1 MISKK
6 LREQMEVIIDGC
18 LECKSKPCM
27 KTCIMLN
34 EFGENPK
41 EILKNCIEKN
51 EIPDKMVYSCNMCNR
66 CTVVCPKN
74 FRIQDIFMESRVMKI
89 KENNGKSP
97 IKGHKAIEAHQYLGY
112 STIFNTVNKAPNG
125 KKTKRIFFPGCSLP
139 SYNSKAVGNILDFL
153 QEKYDGE
160 IGSILK
166 CCGKPTKSLGQ
177 IEAFEKR
184 YATVQ
189 KAIDDTG
196 AEEIIVACQSCYKIF
211 KEHNPNQKVISL
223 WEILPKLGLPE
234 HAIGIGK
241 DSDVVFGIHDSCAT
255 RDNKDIQDGVR
266 WILGQ
271 MEYKVEEPENTRGKT
286 RCCGFGGMVV
296 PANPEIAHAVRTK
309 RGIEYKTDHMV
320 SYCAACRES
329 METIGKDSDVV
340 FGIHDSCATRD
351 NKDIQDGVR
360 WILGQME
367 YKVEEPEN
375 TRGKTNVV
383 VLEGW

>member
-125 KKTKRIFFPGCSLP
+125 KKTKRIFRINKYLYFYRFHNNNMTKLS
-139 SYNSKAVGNILDFL
+139 SWKKKAWIQL
-153 QEKYDGE
+153 
-160 IGSILK
+160 
-166 CCGKPTKSLGQ
+166 
-177 IEAFEKR
+177 
-184 YATVQ
+184 
-189 KAIDDTG
+189 
-196 AEEIIVACQSCYKIF
+196 YK
-211 KEHNPNQKVISL
+211 KHK
-223 WEILPKLGLPE
+223 K
-234 HAIGIGK
+234 K
-241 DSDVVFGIHDSCAT
+241 T
-255 RDNKDIQDGVR
+255 IQN
-266 WILGQ
+266 L
-271 MEYKVEEPENTRGKT
+271 ENTIKL
-286 RCCGFGGMVV
+286 
-296 PANPEIAHAVRTK
+296 K
-309 RGIEYKTDHMV
+309 
-320 SYCAACRES
+320 
-329 METIGKDSDVV
+329 
-340 FGIHDSCATRD
+340 
-351 NKDIQDGVR
+351 
-360 WILGQME
+360 
-367 YKVEEPEN
+367 
-375 TRGKTNVV
+375 
-383 VLEGW
+383 